1 MRTER
6 LEESL
11 LIYAFII
18 CGTRGCKWGLSRR
31 HPGRTPLLLLGELGQ
46 SPRPPNFGI
55 SIPRANR
62 PPFAACHRKIGGSVP
77 PLPKPRQLRQ
87 GPIFL
92 LLCSMTP

>member
-31 HPGRTPLLLLGELGQ
+31 RPGRTPLLLLGELGQ
-46 SPRPPNFGI
+46 SPRPP
-55 SIPRANR
+55 
-62 PPFAACHRKIGGSVP
+62 KTSV
-77 PLPKPRQLRQ
+77 LAFRVLT
-87 GPIFL
+87 GPHL
-92 LLCSMTP
+92 LLVTVR